1 MVKGWVKVLPFYLFT
16 LLPLLASC
24 SEKDDTV
31 EEFADWK
38 NKNEQYFEAAY
49 ASHDYDMALKK
60 YSLRDEVAANATD
73 YVLVDVIDEG
83 YAGETETPYLTDS
96 VSVHYVGYLIPS
108 TTYTTGYE
116 FDKSYLEPFDW
127 DTAVPR
133 TFALNGS
140 IVAGFATALQKM
152 RRGAFWRVT
161 MPYQLGYGTTE
172 QNGIPAY
179 STLIFEIRLE
189 DFWTKERGDRD

>member
-16 LLPLLASC
+16 LLPLLTSC

-38 NKNEQYFEAAY
+38 NKNERYFEAAY

-73 YVLVDVIDEG
+73 HVLVDVLDEG
-83 YAGETETPYLTDS
+83 YAGETESPYLTDS
-96 VSVHYVGYLIPS
+96 VEVHYVGYLIPS
-108 TTYTTGYE
+108 VTYTTGYV

-133 TFALNGS
+133 TFAVNGV
-140 IVAGFATALQKM
+140 VAGFATALQKM
-152 RRGAFWRVT
+152 RRGAYWRVT
-161 MPYQLGYGTTE
+161 MPYQLGYGTAE

-189 DFWTKERGDRD
+189 DFWTKEKGDRD